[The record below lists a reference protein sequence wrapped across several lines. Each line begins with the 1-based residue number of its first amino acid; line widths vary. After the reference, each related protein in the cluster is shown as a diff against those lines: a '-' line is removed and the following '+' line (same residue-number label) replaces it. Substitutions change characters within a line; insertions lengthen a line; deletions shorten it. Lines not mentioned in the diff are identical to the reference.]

1 MRHSVFGRK
10 LGRDANARRALLGN
24 LTSSLFVI
32 GHLTTTL
39 AKAKFTQSFAEKLI
53 TKAGKNS
60 MAQRRVIAQKLTGS
74 AFKKL
79 TQEIG
84 PGFKG
89 RAGGY
94 TRIIRLNNRRGDAAP
109 LAKIEL
115 LKFEK
120 VPKGKTTPESSVS
133 SEPSATSKIKK
144 K

>member
-10 LGRDANARRALLGN
+10 LGRDTNARRALLGS
-24 LTSSLFVI
+24 LASALFTS

-60 MAQRRVIAQKLTGS
+60 MAQHRVAAQKLTSS

-84 PGFKG
+84 PGFRG

-94 TRIIRLNNRRGDAAP
+94 TRIIRLNSRRGDSAP

-120 VPKGKTTPESSVS
+120 PAITKPVVAKSVK
-133 SEPSATSKIKK
+133 SANKSA
-144 K
+144 